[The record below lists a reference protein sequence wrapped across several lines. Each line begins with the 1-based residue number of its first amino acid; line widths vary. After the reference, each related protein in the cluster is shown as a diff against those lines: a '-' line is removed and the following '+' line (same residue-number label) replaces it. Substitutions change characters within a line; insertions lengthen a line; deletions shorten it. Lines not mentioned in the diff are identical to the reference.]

1 MQYVVY
7 CSLSEVVF
15 TKFQDLLR
23 NIIFF
28 YYVLMCKTFEVKEGV
43 LSLHFD
49 CVFRGDSNIKWNKR
63 GWITYV
69 QSLKVGQ

>member
-1 MQYVVY
+1 M
-7 CSLSEVVF
+7 SRFAEE
-15 TKFQDLLR
+15 R
-23 NIIFF
+23 NIFH
-28 YYVLMCKTFEVKEGV
+28 YVLICKTFEVKEGV